1 MQDRLHEMIDN
12 DNKIF
17 DESSAFQEIKE
28 EKKEK
33 VSISD
38 FLNKPAIEDIEDIS
52 IDDHSKATQLNTK
65 LEYGASYDLSLYFNE
80 DLIGLSV
87 YNNDKYIGKVEY
99 IMKNKTYN
107 IWYFNIQ

>member
-1 MQDRLHEMIDN
+1 MLGNVEALRKGIVQIEEKRKTKLQDRLHEMIDN

-52 IDDHSKATQLNTK
+52 IDDFSDLDN
-65 LEYGASYDLSLYFNE
+65 EMENISPYDFM
-80 DLIGLSV
+80 D
-87 YNNDKYIGKVEY
+87 DVE
-99 IMKNKTYN
+99 
-107 IWYFNIQ
+107 

>member
-1 MQDRLHEMIDN
+1 MIDN

-52 IDDHSKATQLNTK
+52 IDDFSDLDN
-65 LEYGASYDLSLYFNE
+65 EMENISPYDFM
-80 DLIGLSV
+80 D
-87 YNNDKYIGKVEY
+87 DVE
-99 IMKNKTYN
+99 
-107 IWYFNIQ
+107 